1 MREGFKQIFMMRSIF
16 TLFALCFLV
25 VLGDAQDPHYAQF
38 YAAPLQ
44 TNPAMTGVHSGRF
57 RVALNYRDQ
66 WSSVLDTDPYRTI
79 GASFDIRHRVGRTDY
94 IAYGFNMLRDEA
106 GPANYTRTS
115 GHLNLAFLKQLNG
128 SRYRTNDQ
136 FLVAGAQLGFGQ
148 HALDYG
154 NLWFSNQYD
163 NVNEE
168 VNTTL
173 ASGENFSQNSDGYL
187 DINAGLLYYALF
199 GDNASLY
206 LGGAMHHLNGPSL
219 TFRAGSSETIYL
231 RWLVQAGGEIP
242 FNDGLSLLP
251 AVITQRQGPSHTTIF
266 GANLRFTNRDW
277 REVAIR
283 AGIWTQISNE
293 LSVGAAIPTYIATA
307 ILEMGRLNI
316 GLSYDVNAGK
326 VAQPTNS
333 RGAFEISLIYVH
345 PAERRN
351 RVQCPKF

>member
-1 MREGFKQIFMMRSIF
+1 MRSIF
-16 TLFALCFLV
+16 TLFFLCFIV
-25 VLGDAQDPHYAQF
+25 VIGEAQDPHYAQF

-44 TNPAMTGVHSGRF
+44 VNPAMTGVHSGRF

-66 WSSVLDTDPYRTI
+66 WSSVLDTDPYRTL
-79 GASFDIRHRVGRTDY
+79 GASFDIRHRVGRSDY
-94 IAYGFNMLRDEA
+94 IAYGFNALRDEA
-106 GPANYTRTS
+106 GPGNYTRTS
-115 GHLNLAFLKQLNG
+115 GHLNMAFLKQLNG
-128 SRYRTNDQ
+128 SRYRRNDQ

-163 NVNEE
+163 GANEG
-168 VNTTL
+168 VDISL
-173 ASGENFSQNSDGYL
+173 ASGENFNQTSSAYL

-199 GDNASLY
+199 GDNASFY
-206 LGGAMHHLNGPSL
+206 IGGAMHHLNGPRIS
-219 TFRAGSSETIYL
+219 FRDTGGETLYL

-242 FNDGLSLLP
+242 FNEGLSLLP
-251 AVITQRQGPSHTTIF
+251 AVMTQRQGPSLTTLV

-283 AGIWTQISNE
+283 AGFWTQISNE
-293 LSVGAAIPTYIATA
+293 LSVGSAVPTFIATA
-307 ILEMGRLNI
+307 ILEMGRVNL
-316 GLSYDVNAGK
+316 GLSYDVNAGS

>member
-1 MREGFKQIFMMRSIF
+1 MRSIF
-16 TLFALCFLV
+16 TLIALCFFGFLAE
-25 VLGDAQDPHYAQF
+25 AQDPHYAQF

-66 WSSVLDTDPYRTI
+66 WSSVLDNNPFRTV
-79 GASFDIRHRVGRTDY
+79 GASFDIRHRVGRSDY
-94 IAYGFNMLRDEA
+94 IAYGFNALRDEA

-136 FLVAGAQLGFGQ
+136 FLVAGAQVGLGQ
-148 HALDYG
+148 HALDYN
-154 NLWFSNQYD
+154 NLWFSNQFD
-163 NVNEE
+163 TGTSSVDQS
-168 VNTTL
+168 L
-173 ASGENFSQNSDGYL
+173 ASGENFDQTSSAYL

-206 LGGAMHHLNGPSL
+206 IGGALHHINGPNLS
-219 TFRAGSSETIYL
+219 FRPGPSEPIYM
-231 RWLVQAGGEIP
+231 RWLTQIGGEIP
-242 FNDGLSLLP
+242 FSDEMSLLP
-251 AVITQRQGPSHTTIF
+251 AVIVQSQGPSFTTIF

-283 AGIWTQISNE
+283 AGVWTQLSNE
-293 LSVGAAIPTYIATA
+293 LDSGSAVPTYIVTS

-316 GLSYDVNAGK
+316 GLSYDVNAGTLS
-326 VAQPTNS
+326 QPTNS

-345 PAERRN
+345 PSERRE
-351 RVQCPKF
+351 RVKCPKF